1 MQTAVTPVGNP
12 VYWITFGPRI
22 NKPTETNITFPGT
35 KLDLVESILHI
46 LSIHWDAWEY
56 GRNAIQD
63 FPNLEE
69 AIFSEHVCYLLQKY
83 YGATHQPNVDPE
95 AELDEIDLYDVWNWK
110 HLFFSDEETH
120 TDLADCLLNPELMA
134 GINHRRYKPGLALEV
149 HAMTLQGFE
158 DYERYI
164 DNPKASLAAN
174 PSSGGADIHNIY
186 EQAIE
191 FFEAGTDEPESFCI
205 TQRVFGRPFEGIPT
219 IDIEQLGNRI
229 TINQLIGG
237 NDWKRVYASHRHSDR
252 GWVFDPV
259 INFNLNS
266 LNRVLNILGGKVNL
280 ATGADIPLIEEVAT
294 EKVIKVPPNP
304 SIFWITHEAS
314 YLKSKMTC
322 VRHPTRTHTQ
332 AKLDA
337 YYLISEGYSTTYDY
351 HQQGRYDEISDCEP
365 MPESVCHL
373 LIKFFGYEICEYD
386 DSAIEIDL
394 LCIWQGPQDPNI
406 RPSDKNWFKW
416 LNLSRF
422 RWGVYSELLAIME
435 GRLNVDRLPQY
446 PWNSQ
451 HRSITGWD
459 CGEYIIEVPFCSFNS
474 ETEAEE
480 FGESCYALQT
490 DEEHPSLFQLFYGD
504 GEQACIRKSDVIV
517 VFPSNERLSWDD
529 ADLRI
534 QEDVSRLQISGP
546 LYCQGREFK
555 GGPHHAN

>member
-12 VYWITFGPRI
+12 VYWLTFGPRI
-22 NKPTETNITFPGT
+22 NKPTETNIKFPGT

-95 AELDEIDLYDVWNWK
+95 TELDEIDLYDVWNCK
-110 HLFFSDEETH
+110 HLFFSDKETH
-120 TDLADCLLNPELMA
+120 TDLADCLLSPELMA

-164 DNPKASLAAN
+164 NTPKASLFA
-174 PSSGGADIHNIY
+174 SSSNEGADIHNIY

-205 TQRVFGRPFEGIPT
+205 TQRVFGRPFEDIPT

-237 NDWKRVYASHRHSDR
+237 NDWKRVYASHRHSDG

-259 INFNLNS
+259 INLSLNS
-266 LNRVLNILGGKVNL
+266 LDRVLNILGGKVNL
-280 ATGADIPLIEEVAT
+280 ATGADMPLIEEVAVD
-294 EKVIKVPPNP
+294 KAAKVPPNP
-304 SIFWITHEAS
+304 NTFWITHEAS
-314 YLKSKMTC
+314 YIKSKLTC
-322 VRHPTRTHTQ
+322 VKTTRTHAQ
-332 AKLDA
+332 ARLDA
-337 YYLISEGYSTTYDY
+337 YYILSEGY
-351 HQQGRYDEISDCEP
+351 GAFDENQNLSDIEP
-365 MPESVCHL
+365 SQESVCHL
-373 LIKFFGYEICEYD
+373 LVKFFGYEICDYD
-386 DSAIEIDL
+386 PSAIEIDL
-394 LCIWQGPQDPNI
+394 YDLWNWTQDDIHPTNK
-406 RPSDKNWFKW
+406 SWELW

-422 RWGVYSELLAIME
+422 RWGFYPELMAIME

-446 PWNSQ
+446 PWSSQ
-451 HRSITGWD
+451 HESVTGWD
-459 CGEYIIEVPFCSFNS
+459 CGEYVIEVAFNLFNS
-474 ETEAEE
+474 QSEAEE
-480 FGESCYALQT
+480 FGRSCYALQT
-490 DEEHPSLFQLFYGD
+490 NEKYPSLFRLFYGD
-504 GEQACIRKSDVIV
+504 GDQTCIRKSDVTV
-517 VFPSNERLSWDD
+517 YRKPSMSYEVNPDDRSSWEVTDLSAEDIP
-529 ADLRI
+529 DL
-534 QEDVSRLQISGP
+534 EISGP
-546 LYCQGREFK
+546 LYCQGREIK
-555 GGPHHAN
+555 EGVEA